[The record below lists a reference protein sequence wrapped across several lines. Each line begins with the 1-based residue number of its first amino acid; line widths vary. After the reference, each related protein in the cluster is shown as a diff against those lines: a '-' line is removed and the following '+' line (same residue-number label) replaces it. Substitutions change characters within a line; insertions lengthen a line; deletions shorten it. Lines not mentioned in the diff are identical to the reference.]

1 MQQENK
7 TCLYFSTM
15 KQTALFCMILLCNLH
30 QVTAQRT
37 LVFVGSY
44 NWDAQKEGIGVYQ
57 LDTAAG
63 QLTKVAGIKG
73 VRNPSFLTLSGD
85 GKFLYACTD
94 SKTANAGSVS
104 SFAVNDTSLTF
115 LNKQSS
121 CGENPVYVSVHKSG
135 KWLVNAN
142 YTAGTM
148 SVYRILPQGQLDTAV
163 QTISYSGNSIN
174 KERQDHAHIHSSV
187 FSPDGRYLFLTDL
200 GTDKI
205 YYYPFDAS
213 KNKPLQQ
220 AGRKIVNTVPGSGPR
235 HLTFHPNG
243 KMAYCV
249 EELAGYVSVYRLKN
263 GKLDCI
269 QRTAAH
275 NASITTGFES
285 ADIHISPDGKFL
297 YASNRGKENNIAI
310 FSIQPDGRIRL
321 LACEPTGGD
330 YPRTFAIDPSG
341 KFVIVTNVITGTVNL
356 LRRDLETG
364 LLTNTG
370 QPSYMPNVSTVQI
383 RSY

>member
-1 MQQENK
+1 
-7 TCLYFSTM
+7 
-15 KQTALFCMILLCNLH
+15 MILLCNLH